1 MNNYEI
7 TFIISP
13 DMAEFEAQTIEA
25 KIHGSVTK
33 KGGSIISNN
42 FWGKHE
48 FAYSLRG
55 HDLGY
60 YATAVISLPPED
72 VNELT
77 SEIRLMPE
85 ILRHLLISLNK
96 EKIRVEDLK
105 KMDLFREQPT
115 PVGRPTTRRAPVAI
129 RPSAPVAA
137 PVRPKKDE
145 ATRMKELEE
154 KLEDI
159 LSEEKDET

>member
-13 DMAEFEAQTIEA
+13 DMAEFEAQKIEA

-55 HDLGY
+55 HELGY
-60 YATAVISLPPED
+60 YATAVFSLLPEN
-72 VNELT
+72 VGELVG
-77 SEIRLMPE
+77 EIRLMPE

-105 KMDLFREQPT
+105 KMDLLREQPAL
-115 PVGRPTTRRAPVAI
+115 VGRPTTRRTPVTT
-129 RPSAPVAA
+129 RPSASAAA